1 MAELTREQ
9 EVQILHDHWRPS
21 IVKWGMTTN
30 LIGLGLLFL
39 PALFLFL
46 DGHTPVW
53 SMLMLTMIA
62 RLPSVAM
69 FYVIE
74 PVSYFSALGLAG
86 TYMANLVGNNS
97 NMRVPC
103 SICAQEAV
111 DFEQGSP
118 KGQCVATVGIAVS
131 VIVNLVILTLTVVA
145 GTALFEQM
153 SRNQRNLLGLL
164 LPALF
169 GGLCV
174 TNGSKY
180 PKIAAIFWP
189 LVIFLNVGNSKI
201 GREILGFGPLDW
213 MPPLGRVPFINLF
226 AVFGAMAL
234 GLWMLKRGM
243 LDDKK

>member
-1 MAELTREQ
+1 MAEMELKQQ
-9 EVQILHDHWRPS
+9 EQILHDQWRPS
-21 IVKWGMTTN
+21 IVRWGMTTN
-30 LIGLGLLFL
+30 LIGLGLLFV
-39 PALFLFL
+39 PAIVLFL

-53 SMLMLTMIA
+53 SMLGLTLA
-62 RLPSVAM
+62 VRLPATGM
-69 FYVIE
+69 FYFIE

-111 DFEQGSP
+111 GFTQGSP

-131 VIVNLVILTLTVVA
+131 VIVNLIILTLTVVA

-153 SRNQRNLLGLL
+153 TRNQRNLLGLL

-169 GGLCV
+169 GGLMA

-180 PKIAAIFWP
+180 PKIAAVFWP
-189 LVIFLNVGNSKI
+189 IVIFLTVGNSKV
-201 GREILGFGPLDW
+201 GSELFGFN
-213 MPPLGRVPFINLF
+213 PLGWMGAMFRVPAINLF

-234 GLWMLKRGM
+234 GLWMLKNGM
-243 LDDKK
+243 LDEKK